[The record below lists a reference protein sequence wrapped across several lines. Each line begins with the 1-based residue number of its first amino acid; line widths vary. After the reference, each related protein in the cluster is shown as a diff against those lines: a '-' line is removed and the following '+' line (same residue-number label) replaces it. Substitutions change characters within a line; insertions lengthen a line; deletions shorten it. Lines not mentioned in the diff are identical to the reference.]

1 MPKTKKGK
9 PKKKGLR
16 TTKMLGGPVRYKDGW
31 QDKFEKLMTEHR
43 EKLSE
48 RYGFTQDYNQVET
61 PEGYPS
67 FLEFMQNR
75 ESDNAYEDALP
86 LEDYQ
91 NTYMLGPLA
100 YQNWKGKQGSP
111 DGKSYKTPYLAGSTL
126 EVTKKGKVE
135 GLTQDSQGVD
145 DFDAKMDRFGNYK
158 EPHRREKLD
167 NTFID
172 KVKQG
177 IGNVFPPANILL
189 AGGASTGG
197 KNIDEAAQLAYG
209 VKQYSDI
216 YKIEKRQKEIENWMI
231 ENVGNGT
238 NVNSSDFRD
247 PSLNPFLEEY
257 DSITSKA
264 PKQANQAL
272 LAGTPSILA
281 ALTGDDTDGL
291 VVPTPGFMFNPLN
304 KRYRQQKKTNK
315 KELKSAKE
323 RYNSGREQYTVSKS
337 NKELTKNLELYQ
349 QQYGV
354 SPAVK
359 ENTIG
364 LTPKRD
370 MSKFVIPTNPKRGE
384 NRNPIYLK
392 DGGKVKVVKYK
403 DK

>member
-1 MPKTKKGK
+1 M
-9 PKKKGLR
+9 
-16 TTKMLGGPVRYKDGW
+16 
-31 QDKFEKLMTEHR
+31 
-43 EKLSE
+43 
-48 RYGFTQDYNQVET
+48 N
-61 PEGYPS
+61 
-67 FLEFMQNR
+67 
-75 ESDNAYEDALP
+75 
-86 LEDYQ
+86 
-91 NTYMLGPLA
+91 
-100 YQNWKGKQGSP
+100 
-111 DGKSYKTPYLAGSTL
+111 
-126 EVTKKGKVE
+126 
-135 GLTQDSQGVD
+135 
-145 DFDAKMDRFGNYK
+145 RFGNYK